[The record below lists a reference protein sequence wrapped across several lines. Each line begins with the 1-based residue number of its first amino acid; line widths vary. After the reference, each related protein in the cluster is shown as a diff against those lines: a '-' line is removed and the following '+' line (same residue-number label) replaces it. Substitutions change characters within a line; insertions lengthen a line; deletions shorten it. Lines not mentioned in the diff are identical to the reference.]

1 MHGPE
6 LLVFSATGMKET
18 AMANSPSGESVLDR
32 VMRML
37 TALEVEPELTPSGL
51 AREAGLPKSTAYR
64 LIEDLTGRGLLER
77 GTDGQITLGR
87 RLWEIA
93 QRTPLA
99 ASLRQAALPHMED
112 LNAVVQQT
120 TQLAVLDGG
129 AVMIVERLSRTGAVV
144 NPAEVASHMPAHL
157 TSMGH
162 AILAFSPRAM
172 VDEVLNRHG
181 ERIAA
186 ERPQFRAELA
196 ETRRRGYA
204 SLDGLIHPNTTG
216 TSVPILDQHGRALA
230 ALTVVVPSGSPA
242 QGMHVMALQTAARG
256 IAEQLQVGEERTVPT
271 TSSPMPI
278 QTRKPAPALTG

>member
-1 MHGPE
+1 
-6 LLVFSATGMKET
+6 
-18 AMANSPSGESVLDR
+18 MANSPSGESVLDR

-37 TALEVEPELTPSGL
+37 TALETEPELTPSGL

-64 LIEDLTGRGLLER
+64 LIEDLTRRGLLER
-77 GTDGQITLGR
+77 GPDGQISLGR

-99 ASLRQAALPHMED
+99 ATLRQTALPYMED

-120 TQLAVLDGG
+120 TQLSVLDGTS
-129 AVMIVERLSRTGAVV
+129 VMIVERLSRTGAVV
-144 NPAEVASHMPAHL
+144 NPAEVASRMPVHL

-162 AILAFSPRAM
+162 AILAFSARSV
-172 VDEVLNRHG
+172 VDDVLRRHG

-204 SLDGLIHPNTTG
+204 SLDHLIHRNTTG
-216 TSVPILDQHGRALA
+216 ISAPILDVHGRAQA
-230 ALTVVVPSGSPA
+230 AITVVVPSDSVNL
-242 QGMHVMALQTAARG
+242 GMHVMALKTAARG
-256 IAEQLQVGEERTVPT
+256 IASRLRGQAQAEDRGPQPLRQHVV
-271 TSSPMPI
+271 
-278 QTRKPAPALTG
+278 ALAS